1 MTPERDS
8 PEEETASR
16 MPPDIEDPIAQSRSM
31 DASDEVSQEDADPR
45 PSQPA
50 LPSGFVNNLANLASL
65 KPGPATKAPKDA
77 LQAVYAAGV
86 YKANLTLDILCV
98 QSFMAGTI
106 EFSFPACDSIL
117 SPRFSHSLP

>member
-1 MTPERDS
+1 MTPQRD
-8 PEEETASR
+8 PPPGEEAASN
-16 MPPDIEDPIAQSRSM
+16 MPPDIEESIAPSRFM
-31 DASDEVSQEDADPR
+31 GASSDDGDLSQEVEGVVR

-50 LPSGFVNNLANLASL
+50 LLPAFINNLASL

-98 QSFMAGTI
+98 QSFMAGMYDCLRV
-106 EFSFPACDSIL
+106 P
-117 SPRFSHSLP
+117 PPW